1 MDSTIA
7 PEDRHDGAAGEAA
20 PGAPAGGPEGAGES
34 TDAFAGRPPI
44 PAVCVSSMAL
54 VLSSGIYLAAH
65 LPSPA
70 PLGPVVGLLAASG
83 AALVAAVGMV
93 VRLKDFAWD
102 SFFLVLKW
110 ASLAYLVIAG
120 MLEYVFVYDGTRGST
135 LAVLT
140 LSLVVFAVDIPVL
153 LAFSVA
159 RFQVPGQR
167 AASR

>member
-1 MDSTIA
+1 VDSTIA
-7 PEDRHDGAAGEAA
+7 PPGQHGDAAGETA
-20 PGAPAGGPEGAGES
+20 PAAPAGGRDGAGES

-70 PLGPVVGLLAASG
+70 PLGPVIGLLAASG

-120 MLEYVFVYDGTRGST
+120 MLEYVFVYDGTRGSM

-140 LSLVVFAVDIPVL
+140 LSLVVL